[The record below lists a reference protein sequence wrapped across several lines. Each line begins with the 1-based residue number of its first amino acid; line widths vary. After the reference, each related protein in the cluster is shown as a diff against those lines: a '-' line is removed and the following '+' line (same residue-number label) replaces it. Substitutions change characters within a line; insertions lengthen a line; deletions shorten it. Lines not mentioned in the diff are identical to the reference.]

1 MSIFKVQLNNVGQ
14 GLLDMDPRTAS
25 QNVLGTPFTVSLQRQ
40 CYVMGPK
47 KINRLLKDG
56 DTFTDCNYWKKFA
69 YPNVPYDQAFISILS
84 DDGSVYSDLPEE
96 NTFGVGASF
105 TLSTSLA
112 DNKIDFLNSVKTSGG
127 SDSSIAAGGPAKFLQ
142 VTNTHGSIALTGEL
156 NGDTNLT
163 FTLAAGQ
170 SQIFNSGDLAVTLL
184 RLKSASSNG
193 TCFVIAS
200 VLSTP
205 RS

>member
-1 MSIFKVQLNNVGQ
+1 MSVFRVKLNNVDQ
-14 GLLDMDPRTAS
+14 GRLDFDPSTAS
-25 QNVLGTPFTVSLQRQ
+25 QNVLGTPFTTSKQRSV
-40 CYVMGPK
+40 YVMGPR

-69 YPNVPYDQAFISILS
+69 YPQVPYSQAIVEVVT
-84 DDGSVYSDLPEE
+84 DDGSVYSDVASE
-96 NTFGVGASF
+96 NTFGAGASLTLTTAF
-105 TLSTSLA
+105 TG
-112 DNKIDFLNSVKTSGG
+112 NVIDYVGTY
-127 SDSSIAAGGPAKFLQ
+127 GGPAKFLQ

-170 SQIFNSGDLAVTLL
+170 SQIFNSGDLAITLL
-184 RLKSASSNG
+184 RLKSASSGG

-200 VLSTP
+200 VKSAVN
-205 RS
+205 S